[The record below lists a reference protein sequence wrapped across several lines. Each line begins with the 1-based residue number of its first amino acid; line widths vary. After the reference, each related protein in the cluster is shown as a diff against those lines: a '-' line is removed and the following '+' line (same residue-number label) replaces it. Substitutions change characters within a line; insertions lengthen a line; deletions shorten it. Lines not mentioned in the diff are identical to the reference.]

1 MRLLEAW
8 QEWFVRPDA
17 AEIQLGHWNRFVA
30 ALDQVRRM
38 REQER
43 SAGLMSQW
51 FSEKKDYL
59 PVARTLATS
68 IQGAMCEEFY
78 KQGRQDKMRDAWRN
92 IGQAVLVDQGF
103 WYSNVADAI
112 DNNLY
117 DRVWPRGR
125 LHLRSHFDPK
135 SGKRKANR
143 NFFLGAGAIAFLL
156 CLLVMILGLL
166 ASRPASDGGR
176 PGTSVTPKTSGS
188 RADAP
193 RDTRSAPTRASS
205 AKSPELGSVAPAVGK
220 SGEPDAKVAEIVLPE
235 AGRPDRTELRESP
248 EVRPQRSEKLAE
260 LKAATAYAPLPG
272 TTVSPEM
279 MCKTTVL
286 STDLPPAAQYA
297 IHLHGVDPH
306 GPLRCTLAPE
316 SEEDAVALRVSL
328 KDRPDKPKLGAFW
341 IKDRSVKFRW
351 YEKELPSELETLE
364 QCVLEVRSDQ
374 GATLIALCDPPMV
387 IAGIRLRQTDIA
399 WQLHGVVRF
408 DEKDEAKIP
417 KNHPALINTLHLGR
431 GRIHLVDGKSYPFGD
446 TPECEAPYRVRRVG
460 KAVGLKRRRSR
471 FHGRQEG

>member
-1 MRLLEAW
+1 
-8 QEWFVRPDA
+8 
-17 AEIQLGHWNRFVA
+17 
-30 ALDQVRRM
+30 
-38 REQER
+38 
-43 SAGLMSQW
+43 
-51 FSEKKDYL
+51 
-59 PVARTLATS
+59 
-68 IQGAMCEEFY
+68 
-78 KQGRQDKMRDAWRN
+78 
-92 IGQAVLVDQGF
+92 
-103 WYSNVADAI
+103 
-112 DNNLY
+112 
-117 DRVWPRGR
+117 
-125 LHLRSHFDPK
+125 
-135 SGKRKANR
+135 
-143 NFFLGAGAIAFLL
+143 
-156 CLLVMILGLL
+156 
-166 ASRPASDGGR
+166 
-176 PGTSVTPKTSGS
+176 
-188 RADAP
+188 
-193 RDTRSAPTRASS
+193 
-205 AKSPELGSVAPAVGK
+205 
-220 SGEPDAKVAEIVLPE
+220 
-235 AGRPDRTELRESP
+235 
-248 EVRPQRSEKLAE
+248 
-260 LKAATAYAPLPG
+260 
-272 TTVSPEM
+272 M

-316 SEEDAVALRVSL
+316 SEEDAGALRVSL

-446 TPECEAPYRVRRVG
+446 TPECEAPYRVERVG